1 MNNLDRDKIIKALVT
16 IFGIILLVTVAAKIL
31 FKTGDT
37 LDIYAENNPEV
48 AYATPIPT
56 ETPTP
61 TPEATPEP
69 TKAPEPSK
77 ATNSNGTPLLS
88 NGATIEGRFEPHDG
102 FYCELISSKFTDHY
116 DPDHYM
122 FLHVYYYD
130 FDQNVKDGEL
140 ICEAKDAERFLN
152 TFYAFY
158 EAKYSIRKIV
168 LLSSYNYDEDAANAD
183 GNTYINSEGVLVM
196 PTASPS
202 VSSSDL
208 TDE

>member
-37 LDIYAENNPEV
+37 LDVYAENNPEV
-48 AYATPIPT
+48 AYATVVPT

-61 TPEATPEP
+61 TPEATSAP

-88 NGATIEGRFEPHDG
+88 NGATIEGRFEPYDG
-102 FYCELISSKFTDHY
+102 FYCELISDKFTDHY

-168 LLSSYNYDEDAANAD
+168 LLDSYNYDEEAANAD

>member
-1 MNNLDRDKIIKALVT
+1 M
-16 IFGIILLVTVAAKIL
+16 TVAAKIL

-37 LDIYAENNPEV
+37 LDVYAENNSEV

-61 TPEATPEP
+61 TPEATPAP

-102 FYCELISSKFTDHY
+102 FYCELISDKFTDHY
-116 DPDHYM
+116 DPNHYM

-130 FDQNVKDGEL
+130 NNGDIKDGEL
-140 ICEAKDAERFLN
+140 ICPASDAERTLN
-152 TFYAFY
+152 AFYGFY
-158 EAKYSIRKIV
+158 EAQYPINKVV
-168 LLSSYNYDEDAANAD
+168 LLSSYDYDEESALAD
-183 GNTYINSEGVLVM
+183 GNTFINDVGELILN
-196 PTASPS
+196 PTAPS

-208 TDE
+208 TTD

>member
-37 LDIYAENNPEV
+37 LDVYAENNPEV
-48 AYATPIPT
+48 AYATGVPT

-88 NGATIEGRFEPHDG
+88 NGATIEGRFEPYDG

-130 FDQNVKDGEL
+130 NNGDIKDGEL
-140 ICEAKDAERFLN
+140 ISPASDAERTLN
-152 TFYAFY
+152 AFYGFY
-158 EAKYSIRKIV
+158 EAQYPINKVV
-168 LLSSYNYDEDAANAD
+168 LLSSYDYDEESALVD
-183 GNTYINSEGVLVM
+183 GNTFINDAGELILN
-196 PTASPS
+196 PTAPS

-208 TDE
+208 TAD